1 MAVAHTEILLIEP
14 VGNSDRFYFLRKD
27 GDGLTEKSNES
38 KYSQFVDDS
47 ARMVEKQTGHA
58 VRPKNKAYN
67 EDGFV
72 NMLTNYGTSKDSS
85 EHYHYMAEAPVMDD
99 ELIRFYE
106 GNGLFAR
113 IIDLPAEEAI
123 KHGFEIKDLADGEVK
138 DFFNECMDELDWEEQ
153 FMTALKWARL
163 FGGSIGVML
172 IDDGRGLDEELDW
185 KNIKSVDEIKVYDR
199 SLITPDYSSMYKYDA
214 SDPFGARGS
223 RFGMPESYM
232 VSSKYGTF
240 TVHESRCLIFQN
252 GVLPERTTNEI
263 YQLWGIPEYL
273 RIHNAVKDVEVA
285 HGMGPKMLDRS
296 IQAIYKMQNLAMEM
310 ATEQGEENIM
320 RRLQVIDLARGLMNS
335 IVLDADGEDYEFKSF
350 SFSGVSDVINTTC
363 NYLSAVT
370 NIPQTILFGR
380 SPAGMNAT
388 GSSDLENYYNY
399 VERIQ
404 KRTVKKNLAYLLS
417 LIGHA
422 GIHTKEIDKMPPI
435 KIEFNSLWSMTEQ
448 EKVALDLQKAQL
460 ASTNANTANVY
471 VQMQAIDPQEV
482 RNKLAEDG
490 EFDIETMLDDYTD
503 EELEENNPANKQQ
516 QGGDPMAALMGGMG
530 GGAPDGGQGETPNGG
545 QDPMAALM
553 GGAQETPK
561 PPQSAGEQ
569 KQGKDAPKMHKTPQE
584 AKEKPTG
591 VEKDKAEKTVEEDA
605 EDVHHKL
612 GGVGVVVVKDGKILT
627 ATRLKGKGVGL
638 IGGPGGHI
646 EEGETP
652 KQAAMREAFEEFKI
666 IPKDLVRI
674 GSKLETGDSK
684 VGGDNAEHLR
694 SKVFLC
700 TEFEGKPD
708 CDGVE
713 MAVPLWRDLQD
724 LYVMDDRLFKPFK
737 DGLKMLKNR
746 AARGIIGV
754 ENKNSW
760 DGKK

>member
-1 MAVAHTEILLIEP
+1 MADKKNTI
-14 VGNSDRFYFLRKD
+14 DF
-27 GDGLTEKSNES
+27 
-38 KYSQFVDDS
+38 SQFVDRN
-47 ARMVEKQTGHA
+47 AKMVEKQTGHA
-58 VRPKNKAYN
+58 VRPRNKAYN

-72 NMLTNYGTSKDSS
+72 NMLTNYGTGKDSS
-85 EHYHYMAEAPVMDD
+85 EHYHYLAEAPVPDD

-106 GNGLFAR
+106 GNGLFSR
-113 IIDLPAEEAI
+113 IIDIPAEEAV

-163 FGGSIGVML
+163 FGGSIAVML

-199 SLITPDYSSMYKYDA
+199 SLITPDYASMYKYEG
-214 SDPFGARGS
+214 SDPFSARGS
-223 RFGMPESYM
+223 RFGMPESYT
-232 VSSKYGTF
+232 VTSKYGTF
-240 TVHESRCLIFQN
+240 KVHESRCLIFQN

-263 YQLWGIPEYL
+263 YQIWGIPEYL
-273 RIHNAVKDVEVA
+273 RIHRAVKDVEVA

-296 IQAIYKMQNLAMEM
+296 VQAIYKMQNLAMEM
-310 ATEQGEENIM
+310 ATEQGEENIL
-320 RRLQVIDLARGLMNS
+320 RRLQVIDMARGFLNS
-335 IVLDADGEDYEFKSF
+335 IVLDADGEDYDFKSF

-404 KRTVKKNLAYLLS
+404 KRVVKKNLIYLLS
-417 LIGHA
+417 LIGRA
-422 GIHTKEIDKMPPI
+422 GVHTKEIEKLPPI
-435 KIEFNSLWSMTEQ
+435 KVEFNSLWSMSEQ
-448 EKVALDLQKAQL
+448 EKVALDLQKAQV

-516 QGGDPMAALMGGMG
+516 GGDGPMAAMMGMMGGSAPDG
-530 GGAPDGGQGETPNGG
+530 GGAPDGGANP
-545 QDPMAALM
+545 M
-553 GGAQETPK
+553 GGAM
-561 PPQSAGEQ
+561 PQNAPEGAQNAQ
-569 KQGKDAPKMHKTPQE
+569 KMPEGKDAPQQPKMP
-584 AKEKPTG
+584 
-591 VEKDKAEKTVEEDA
+591 KTVEKVPQEEKQGDMKPKVEKDA
-605 EDVHHKL
+605 EDVSHKL
-612 GGVGVVVVKDGKILT
+612 GGVGVVVVKEGKVLT
-627 ATRLKGKGVGL
+627 ATRLMGKGIGL

-646 EEGETP
+646 EEGEKP
-652 KQAAMREAFEEFKI
+652 KQAAIRETIEEFGI
-666 IPKDLVRI
+666 VPKNLIKI
-674 GSKLETGDSK
+674 GSKLETGHEVK

-694 SKVFLC
+694 STVFLC
-700 TEFEGKPD
+700 TEFEGEPV

-713 MAVPLWRDLQD
+713 MAMPIWRDLQD

-746 AARGIIGV
+746 AARGITG
-754 ENKNSW
+754 ENKESW